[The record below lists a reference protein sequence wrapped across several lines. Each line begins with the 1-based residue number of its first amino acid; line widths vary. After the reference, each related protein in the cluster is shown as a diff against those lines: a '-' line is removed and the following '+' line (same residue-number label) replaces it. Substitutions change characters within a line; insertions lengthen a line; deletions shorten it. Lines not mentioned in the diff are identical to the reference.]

1 MTTYRDTL
9 NRAAALLES
18 SPDAWTQNEYA
29 HDRAGNPVR
38 AKSPKACSWCAM
50 GAIRKVAFNESETQ
64 TALAKL
70 QAALYQPIAKWNDA
84 QTTDK
89 SVVIAKLREVAK

>member
-18 SPDAWTQNEYA
+18 SPDAWTKNEFA

-38 AKSPKACSWCAM
+38 AKAAQACSWCAL
-50 GAIRKVAFNESETQ
+50 GAIKKVAFNQIEAH
-64 TALAKL
+64 TACVKL
-70 QAALYQPIAKWNDA
+70 QATLRQPIANWNDA
-84 QTTDK
+84 QTDK
-89 SVVIAKLREVAK
+89 SVVIAKLREAAQ